1 MTLAARLH
9 ASRLGLA
16 LLIAALS
23 LASFGPTLWTY
34 YRPSYALSDI
44 CGFPYGRD
52 FLNTWAGPRI
62 AFAGHVRELFD
73 LSAYYRLLQ
82 AEYGRWVPVYNWSYP
97 PSLLAWLWPLSR
109 APYLVA
115 YAIWVAV
122 LTPTFVLVGVA
133 GVQPGRRAA
142 AITLLLLA
150 PACLINMI
158 NGQNGFLTGALL
170 LGGLALLPRRPMLA
184 GVLFGLLTIKPHLGF
199 ALAAALLALGA
210 WRTILAASATAAA
223 MVGQSVLMFGWE
235 PWKLYL
241 TVTSGVQLQLLKT
254 WQGFYTTAMA
264 SVLATA
270 RSDGLP
276 YSAASALQG
285 AVTLAVLGAV
295 VWAMRRTD
303 DWKLRTAVV
312 VLATPLATPYA
323 FNYDLPALSAVI
335 AWRLLDD
342 EPLSTVRRAVYVLA
356 WLAPGLMMRLAMSGP
371 GLMAY
376 PLLLAFIVCLT
387 EVAERSG
394 VRALRTAPTPAVALG
409 APA

>member
-1 MTLAARLH
+1 M
-9 ASRLGLA
+9 
-16 LLIAALS
+16 
-23 LASFGPTLWTY
+23 
-34 YRPSYALSDI
+34 
-44 CGFPYGRD
+44 
-52 FLNTWAGPRI
+52 
-62 AFAGHVRELFD
+62 
-73 LSAYYRLLQ
+73 
-82 AEYGRWVPVYNWSYP
+82 
-97 PSLLAWLWPLSR
+97 
-109 APYLVA
+109 
-115 YAIWVAV
+115 

-312 VLATPLATPYA
+312 VLATPWRPLTP
-323 FNYDLPALSAVI
+323 
-335 AWRLLDD
+335 
-342 EPLSTVRRAVYVLA
+342 STTTCPR
-356 WLAPGLMMRLAMSGP
+356 
-371 GLMAY
+371 
-376 PLLLAFIVCLT
+376 
-387 EVAERSG
+387 
-394 VRALRTAPTPAVALG
+394 
-409 APA
+409 